1 MGGGAVGAK
10 SKLKIN
16 ANPILI
22 HTVPGGQTEA
32 LRSHPVRPSRS
43 LGKSLM
49 PRVGRPLSETGMLC
63 QQEPFPSGLPNPRRG
78 ELSHAFHSHM
88 ERCSKTSPLSKKK

>member
-1 MGGGAVGAK
+1 MGRGAVGAK

-22 HTVPGGQTEA
+22 HTLPGGQTEA

-43 LGKSLM
+43 LGKQLM
-49 PRVGRPLSETGMLC
+49 PSVGRPLSRDRNAVSVGT
-63 QQEPFPSGLPNPRRG
+63 FPIRPSQPQTR
-78 ELSHAFHSHM
+78 
-88 ERCSKTSPLSKKK
+88 